1 MAKTKSEK
9 VKKLEAELAD
19 LEHWLNLGLVPKKDM
34 EKHKVEIASLK
45 HKIEEEKGKLTET
58 KEGAEPEEYIAP
70 KRNVQAKPFSDGAS
84 IADVDVEED
93 ASADEEEEIGT
104 DDNYISD
111 DDDDDDDTDEL
122 ADTEEDE
129 DDPFSDR
136 NRWRRGVL
144 EDPDS
149 DNW

>member
-19 LEHWLNLGLVPKKDM
+19 LEHWLNLGLVPKKDL
-34 EKHKVEIASLK
+34 EKHKSEIASLK
-45 HKIEEEKGKLTET
+45 RKIEEERGKLTET

-70 KRNVQAKPFSDGAS
+70 KRNVQNKPFSEGAS

-93 ASADEEEEIGT
+93 SADEEEEIGT

-111 DDDDDDDTDEL
+111 DDDDDSDTDEPTE
-122 ADTEEDE
+122 ADEDE